1 MHSYVVDIITGVQNE
16 LKAGVFKIFDKEMLS
31 NNIKTKN
38 NASLYMKE
46 EPKYPKMKN
55 PYRRGKD
62 GGKEVKKNL
71 KF

>member
-1 MHSYVVDIITGVQNE
+1 MFYSIDEAEILEPYAEKRRDRALLNR
-16 LKAGVFKIFDKEMLS
+16 MLS

>member
-1 MHSYVVDIITGVQNE
+1 MFFSIDEAEILEPYAEKRRDRALLNR
-16 LKAGVFKIFDKEMLS
+16 MLS

>member
-1 MHSYVVDIITGVQNE
+1 MFLSIDEAEILEPYAEKRRDRALLNR
-16 LKAGVFKIFDKEMLS
+16 MLS